1 LVAWKVNPIDGP
13 QSETAPGSSGVG
25 QRVLIVDDNA
35 EFRRLARSLLEHG
48 GYAVVGE
55 AGDGTS
61 AVAACE
67 ALQPAIVLLDIQ
79 LPDMDGFQVAD
90 LLAAA
95 PAAPAIVLISSRD
108 SRSYRRQLAVT
119 RARGFIAKAELSAV
133 ALAQALS

>member
-1 LVAWKVNPIDGP
+1 MSPIDSP
-13 QSETAPGSSGVG
+13 QSEMSPGSSGVG
-25 QRVLIVDDNA
+25 RRILIVDDNA

-90 LLAAA
+90 LLATA
-95 PAAPAIVLISSRD
+95 PAAPDIVLISSRD

-119 RARGFIAKAELSAV
+119 RARGFIAKAELSADSLAE
-133 ALAQALS
+133 ALR

>member
-1 LVAWKVNPIDGP
+1 VNPIDSP
-13 QSETAPGSSGVG
+13 QSEMAPSSSGVS

-55 AGDGTS
+55 ASDGTS

-95 PAAPAIVLISSRD
+95 PAAPDIVLISSRD

-133 ALAQALS
+133 ALSQALS

>member
-1 LVAWKVNPIDGP
+1 MSPVDSP
-13 QSETAPGSSGVG
+13 QPEMSHGGSGVG

-35 EFRRLARSLLEHG
+35 EFRRLARSLLEYG

-67 ALQPAIVLLDIQ
+67 SLRPAIVLLDIQ

-90 LLAAA
+90 LLAAEPDA
-95 PAAPAIVLISSRD
+95 PEIVLISSRD
-108 SRSYRRQLAVT
+108 SRSYRRQLAIT
-119 RARGFIAKAELSAV
+119 RARGFIPKGELSADS
-133 ALAQALS
+133 LAQALS

>member
-1 LVAWKVNPIDGP
+1 MSPIDSP
-13 QSETAPGSSGVG
+13 QPQISSGDESSHDG

-67 ALQPAIVLLDIQ
+67 ALRPAIVLLDIQ

-90 LLAAA
+90 LLAAE
-95 PAAPAIVLISSRD
+95 PAAPEIVLISSRD
-108 SRSYRRQLAVT
+108 SRSYRRQLALT
-119 RARGFIAKAELSAV
+119 RARGFIAKAELSADS
-133 ALAQALS
+133 LAQALS

>member
-1 LVAWKVNPIDGP
+1 MSLGADSP
-13 QSETAPGSSGVG
+13 EVG
-25 QRVLIVDDNA
+25 QRVLIVDDNG

-61 AVAACE
+61 AVSACE
-67 ALQPAIVLLDIQ
+67 ALRPAIVLLDIQ

-90 LLAAA
+90 LLAAR
-95 PAAPAIVLISSRD
+95 PAAPEIVLISSRD

-119 RARGFIAKAELSAV
+119 RARGFIAKAELSADS
-133 ALAQALS
+133 LARALS

>member
-1 LVAWKVNPIDGP
+1 MSPIGSPRP
-13 QSETAPGSSGVG
+13 QMSPSDPSSGAG

-48 GYAVVGE
+48 GYTVVGE
-55 AGDGTS
+55 VGDGTS

-90 LLAAA
+90 LLAAEPDA
-95 PAAPAIVLISSRD
+95 PEIVLISSRD

-119 RARGFIAKAELSAV
+119 RARGFVAKAELSADS
-133 ALAQALS
+133 LAQALS

>member
-1 LVAWKVNPIDGP
+1 MSPVDNP
-13 QSETAPGSSGVG
+13 QSRMSPSGDRSGVG
-25 QRVLIVDDNA
+25 GRVLIVDDNA

-55 AGDGTS
+55 ADDGTS

-67 ALQPAIVLLDIQ
+67 SLRPAIVLLDIQ

-90 LLAAA
+90 LLAAE
-95 PAAPAIVLISSRD
+95 PAAPDIVLISSRD

-119 RARGFIAKAELSAV
+119 RARGFIAKAELSAES
-133 ALAQALS
+133 LAQALS